1 ILSFDNSDPPADQ
14 ACHISRVQGQGGFVG
29 KTVAGRLRL
38 LRRVVALLAG
48 VVTVLIAAVSTAAAS
63 PATIMDGRAALA
75 INAGDARVRQA
86 PVNYPVDYVAL
97 GDSYS
102 SGVGT
107 GVYDAASGDC
117 ARSPLSYPPLWAEE
131 HQPASF
137 RFVACSGATTTDVRG
152 NQITALG
159 PDTDLVTITV
169 GGNDVGFGP
178 VLQTCTVA
186 ENDRTCFAAV
196 DAAEAYARSV
206 LPGRLARTYAEIRSA
221 APYAQV
227 IVLGY
232 PRLFDLAPNC
242 ADPLAPN
249 LARREKLNEGSDVLN
264 TVIQKTVGQQLG
276 FSFSDVRGWFA
287 SHGVCS
293 ADPWINGPSVP
304 TFVGPYH
311 PNQTGYREGYL
322 NALNAATGRGA
333 AAA

>member
-1 ILSFDNSDPPADQ
+1 MLPRVVLGYHADQ
-14 ACHISRVQGQGGFVG
+14 D
-29 KTVAGRLRL
+29 VAGRRAGQLRWIG
-38 LRRVVALLAG
+38 RVVALLAG
-48 VVTVLIAAVSTAAAS
+48 VIAVLTAAVSTAAAS
-63 PATIMDGRAALA
+63 PATIMGGRAALA
-75 INAGDARVRQA
+75 VNAGDAPVHQA
-86 PVNYPVDYVAL
+86 PVNSPVDYVAL

-107 GVYDAASGDC
+107 GVYDAESGDC
-117 ARSPLSYPPLWAEE
+117 VRSPLSYPPLWAAE
-131 HQPASF
+131 HHPASF
-137 RFVACSGATTTDVRG
+137 QFVACSGATTADVRG
-152 NQITALG
+152 NQISALS

-178 VLQTCTVA
+178 VLQTCTFA
-186 ENDRTCFAAV
+186 ESDRTCIAAV
-196 DAAEAYARSV
+196 DAAEAYSRSV

-232 PRLFDLAPNC
+232 PRLFDLAPSC
-242 ADPLAPN
+242 ADPLVPN
-249 LARREKLNEGSDVLN
+249 LVRREKLNEGSDVLN
-264 TVIQKTVGQQLG
+264 TVIQKTVSQQSG
-276 FSFSDVRGWFA
+276 FSFSDVRDRFA

-311 PNQTGYREGYL
+311 PNQSGYREGYL
-322 NALNAATGRGA
+322 DALNAASTRGA